1 MDMHIK
7 LLSAT
12 TILIIGL
19 PLLASAA
26 TAAELQ
32 QQVQGLQDKVTQLQQ
47 AKASATA
54 CPTPGKTMKRGSTGI
69 DVTRLQQFLAQDKN
83 IYPEGMITG
92 TYGPLTETAVKKFQ
106 VRNGIVSSG
115 TPETTGYGAVGPRTA
130 AAIAALCGTT
140 GSVSASGALGGFI
153 AIAPYSGGSARAISV
168 QVTVNSANSCNA
180 ATYVLDYGDRTGPR
194 QIPVPAGA
202 CKAQTSM
209 ANHTYQLAGTYQV
222 TLSSGAHKVSVAV
235 AVN

>member
-1 MDMHIK
+1 MFARTCRACFRVWIQCCTVLRACDNMDMHIK

-69 DVTRLQQFLAQDKN
+69 DVTRLQQCLAQS
-83 IYPEGMITG
+83 GRARRQLL
-92 TYGPLTETAVKKFQ
+92 PLCA
-106 VRNGIVSSG
+106 
-115 TPETTGYGAVGPRTA
+115 APR
-130 AAIAALCGTT
+130 G
-140 GSVSASGALGGFI
+140 
-153 AIAPYSGGSARAISV
+153 
-168 QVTVNSANSCNA
+168 Q
-180 ATYVLDYGDRTGPR
+180 
-194 QIPVPAGA
+194 
-202 CKAQTSM
+202 
-209 ANHTYQLAGTYQV
+209 
-222 TLSSGAHKVSVAV
+222 
-235 AVN
+235 